1 MPRSIWKGSMQF
13 GMVNIPVALYVATES
28 TSKVSFNLLCPD
40 HKSRIKNKRWCPVGE
55 HEVASVVKGYEYE
68 KGQYVIFDEDD
79 LEKLPLKSSRSID
92 IAGFIKSEELPG
104 ELYYQNAYYLEP
116 DKSAQKPYALLKKT
130 LEQTGRVAIAKFA
143 LRERERLVS
152 MRAHDDVLV
161 LNTLHWPDEIRSIED
176 LALPEDVKVSPA
188 ELKMAE
194 SLVEMMAMA
203 FDPGE
208 FRDDY
213 KQAFEQIVEAK
224 VKGREDLVE
233 APEAEAETTV
243 VDLMSAL
250 KASVARAKEEE
261 KKGGRS
267 GRGGHESLVHRAT
280 ASRAAA
286 RSANS
291 RSSKTGRKKAS

>member
-40 HKSRIKNKRWCPVGE
+40 HKTRIKNKRWCPVGE
-55 HEVASVVKGYEYE
+55 HEVASTVKGYEYE

-79 LEKLPLKSSRSID
+79 LEKLPLKSSKAIE
-92 IAGFIKSEELPG
+92 IAGFIKDEDLPG
-104 ELYYQNAYYLEP
+104 ELYFQNAYYLEP
-116 DKSAQKPYALLKKT
+116 DKSAQKPYALLKRT
-130 LEQTGRVAIAKFA
+130 LEKTGRVAIAKFA

-152 MRAHDDVLV
+152 MRAHDEVLV
-161 LNTLHWPDEIRSIED
+161 LNTLHWPDEIRAVDD
-176 LALPEDVKVSPA
+176 LNLPQDITVAPA

-194 SLVEMMAMA
+194 SLVEMMAMS
-203 FDPGE
+203 FDPSE
-208 FRDDY
+208 FRDEY
-213 KQAFEQIVEAK
+213 KEAFEQIVEAK

-267 GRGGHESLVHRAT
+267 ARGDRESIAHRT
-280 ASRAAA
+280 AAA
-286 RSANS
+286 TEKS
-291 RSSKTGRKKAS
+291 RGARKKAS